1 MRVYTEQQ
9 PQIGFKNAGATAAA
23 FLEENVLLNKALLDA
38 TVDIPFVCLA
48 NNKTE
53 QKERLRRVSVNYTL
67 CFLSPFVTLP
77 LTNRLAMKYVAKIT
91 PKLMSK
97 ESNLIHISNKF
108 LKDKDALKEGI
119 KQLSKENETDYTNI
133 LKPFNGNYEAVRKK
147 LINAKMAVL
156 SFDFLFS
163 TGSVAGMAFLNN
175 RLTKKKTNMDG
186 YSAEF
191 ELTDKDNVQKRA
203 EKYKKSE
210 PVRKGTTIG
219 LTALLT
225 ALPLAI
231 RNGLLSEKQDGLAG
245 YIKRNADKFDYTNK
259 GRFMKRLP
267 LFLFLTT
274 SMTGVALASRNDTE
288 LKNNL
293 LLNGTGLAVYFGA
306 DVIINS
312 LLAILSDKL
321 FKTEI
326 IDKNAPETL
335 MNKIIPPTV
344 PIKNLKGK
352 SKNIAAVNFFIN
364 LVLLAI
370 AYGYGVP
377 TLINKIVRKDLK
389 KDANHKMQN
398 TNTVQQNLSL

>member
-133 LKPFNGNYEAVRKK
+133 LKQFNGNYEAVRKK